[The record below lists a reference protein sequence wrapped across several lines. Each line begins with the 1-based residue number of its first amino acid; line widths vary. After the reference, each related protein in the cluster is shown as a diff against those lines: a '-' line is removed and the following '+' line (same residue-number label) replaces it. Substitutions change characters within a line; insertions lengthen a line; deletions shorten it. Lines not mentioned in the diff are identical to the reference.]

1 MTKDQLQQARIKAT
15 TCAENISLPLRSR
28 VWRGMAGEF
37 SGAGSGSSLDFQD
50 HRNYVPGDDPRHI
63 NWQAYARTGNYTM
76 KLYREEVRPI
86 VDIVLDVSDSMFFEE
101 EKATRVAELFY
112 TIVSSSIQAGAA
124 TNIHLLKGSSH
135 RQIPLEAV
143 MSDQWFS
150 IHKELE
156 DELPNQT
163 PNLESLPLRPNT
175 IRVFISDLLFPGDAN
190 PIIRHFTQRQ
200 GSLIILCPFSQ
211 SEANPDWQ
219 GNYEFVDSEAST
231 RHSHRIEPSV
241 LRDYKKTYNQH
252 FSLWHSSALKH
263 QSPLARVPSGID
275 LMEALQLDAIKTGA
289 LEISF

>member
-15 TCAENISLPLRSR
+15 ACAENVSLPLRSR

-37 SGAGSGSSLDFQD
+37 SGAGAGSSLDFQD
-50 HRNYVPGDDPRHI
+50 HRNYVPSDDPRHI
-63 NWQAYARTGNYTM
+63 NWQAYARTGSYTM

-101 EKATRVAELFY
+101 EKAKRVAELFY
-112 TIVSSSIQAGAA
+112 MIVSSSIQAGAA

-143 MSDQWFS
+143 LSDQWFS
-150 IHKELE
+150 IANDLADDK
-156 DELPNQT
+156 PNQA
-163 PNLESLPLRPNT
+163 PNLETLPLRPNT

-211 SEANPDWQ
+211 SEVNPDWQ
-219 GNYEFVDSEAST
+219 GNYEFVDAESNT
-231 RHSHRIEPSV
+231 RHPHRIEPSV
-241 LRDYKKTYNQH
+241 LRDYKQTYNQH
-252 FSLWHSSALKH
+252 FSLWYNSALKH
-263 QSPLARVPSGID
+263 QSPLARVPSHID
-275 LMEALQLDAIKTGA
+275 LMEALQLDAIKSGA
-289 LEISF
+289 LEVSF

>member
-1 MTKDQLQQARIKAT
+1 MTKDQLQQSRIKAT
-15 TCAENISLPLRSR
+15 ACAENVSLPLRSR

-37 SGAGSGSSLDFQD
+37 SGAGAGSSLDFQD

-63 NWQAYARTGNYTM
+63 NWQAYARTGSYTM

-101 EKATRVAELFY
+101 EKAIRVAELFY

-143 MSDQWFS
+143 LSDQWFS
-150 IHKELE
+150 IANDLADDK
-156 DELPNQT
+156 PNQA
-163 PNLESLPLRPNT
+163 PNLETLPLRPNT

-211 SEANPDWQ
+211 SEVNPDWQ
-219 GNYEFVDSEAST
+219 GNYEFVDAESNT
-231 RHSHRIEPSV
+231 RHPHRIEPSV
-241 LRDYKKTYNQH
+241 LRDYKQTYNQH
-252 FSLWHSSALKH
+252 FSLWYNSALKH
-263 QSPLARVPSGID
+263 QSPLARVPSHID
-275 LMEALQLDAIKTGA
+275 LMEALQLDAIKSGA
-289 LEISF
+289 LEVSF

>member
-1 MTKDQLQQARIKAT
+1 MTKDQLQQSRIKAT
-15 TCAENISLPLRSR
+15 ACAENVSLPLRSR

-37 SGAGSGSSLDFQD
+37 SGAGAGSSLDFQD

-63 NWQAYARTGNYTM
+63 NWQAYARTGSYTM

-101 EKATRVAELFY
+101 EKAIRVAELFY

-143 MSDQWFS
+143 LSDQWFS
-150 IHKELE
+150 IANDLADDK
-156 DELPNQT
+156 PNQA
-163 PNLESLPLRPNT
+163 PNLETLPLRPNT

-190 PIIRHFTQRQ
+190 PMIRHFTQRQ

-211 SEANPDWQ
+211 SEVNPDWQ
-219 GNYEFVDSEAST
+219 GNYEFVDAESNT
-231 RHSHRIEPSV
+231 RHPHRIEPSV
-241 LRDYKKTYNQH
+241 LRDYKQTYNQH
-252 FSLWHSSALKH
+252 FSLWYNSALKH
-263 QSPLARVPSGID
+263 QSPLARVPSHID
-275 LMEALQLDAIKTGA
+275 LMEALQLDAIKSGA
-289 LEISF
+289 LEVSF